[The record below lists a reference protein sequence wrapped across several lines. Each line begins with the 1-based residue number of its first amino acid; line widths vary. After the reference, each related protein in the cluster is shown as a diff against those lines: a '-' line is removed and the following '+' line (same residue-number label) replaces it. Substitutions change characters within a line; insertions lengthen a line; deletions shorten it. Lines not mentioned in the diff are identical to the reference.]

1 MRIPTR
7 LLLGSLLTCVA
18 ATPALAKDKGTLTV
32 TSTAFQADS
41 SIPSEYAC
49 DGAGESPPLSW
60 TNVPPEAKSIAILVD
75 DPDAP
80 KGTFTHWLVTNIP
93 PSETSLSAGG
103 SLPTGAAA
111 AKNSKGTMGYTPPCP
126 PSGTHHY
133 RFHVYAL
140 DKTLAK
146 PTSRAAFMKEIKGH
160 VLAEGELVGM
170 YQKQAGK
177 TMNK

>member
-7 LLLGSLLTCVA
+7 LILSSLLTLA
-18 ATPALAKDKGTLTV
+18 ATPALANNKTTLTV

-41 SIPSEYAC
+41 SIPSQYAC

-60 TNVPPEAKSIAILVD
+60 SNVPADAKSIAILAE
-75 DPDAP
+75 DPNAP

-111 AKNSKGTMGYTPPCP
+111 MRNSKGTMGYTPPCP

-146 PTSRAAFMKEIKGH
+146 PASRDAFMKEIKGH
-160 VLAEGELVGM
+160 VLAEGELVGT
-170 YQKQAGK
+170 YQKQ
-177 TMNK
+177 N